1 MPIPVQVSHIKRGT
15 VSPSDIGG
23 LGGTWRDRP
32 WYMSLRN
39 IIREIERPD
48 SERQWDF
55 FVVIDCTN
63 VRTAVAPTRGRKELG
78 G

>member
-1 MPIPVQVSHIKRGT
+1 MA
-15 VSPSDIGG
+15 
-23 LGGTWRDRP
+23 RP
-32 WYMSLRN
+32 ALVMSLRN